1 MPITNFT
8 LIPTDSF
15 RERLNLPDLTN
26 EKLRASYSYEQR
38 RNYQATKQ
46 WLSGRNRVKS
56 SKIIDRLICYL
67 QSLEHLIAN
76 SDWERALGI
85 LITPIGEL
93 STIEEQDVLGQLQIW
108 GYYQQIVELCHKVID
123 SPSGTHRERVEP
135 ESRLIII
142 TRLANALTSLRQYQS
157 ALKYYQ
163 SALNLATE
171 LGKVKIQ
178 ARVITNIGNIHQWQ
192 REYPQAIEYYQQAWE
207 IAEQIDDD
215 RLQLGIL
222 GNKGNIFMGIGDFA
236 NAIPWLERSL
246 EIVQKIGDRY
256 AEGISYCNLGIATGG
271 LGKYEEAQEYLLA
284 SLGIA
289 RALDDVPGE
298 LSALVNLGNNCSYK
312 QDYIRAIEYHQQ
324 GLQLLTGIDEEV
336 TKFNLLTGVGNG
348 YFFLKDYTK
357 AQTYFEASKEI
368 ATRLNYDFGI
378 ALALANIGSN
388 VSKMGDLDLAIE
400 HLTAAL
406 DRFKQLQAIDL
417 AAMAA
422 HRLAEIYHQTHQ
434 NDLTQTYLQFA
445 IGIAKELSLPLL
457 SDCEDLALR
466 IK

>member
-1 MPITNFT
+1 MNDSL
-8 LIPTDSF
+8 LIPPPNF
-15 RERLNLPDLTN
+15 LERLNLNLSRDEFKAN
-26 EKLRASYSYEQR
+26 YSRLKCHQYLAVINFINGNLYYVPVNQ
-38 RNYQATKQ
+38 
-46 WLSGRNRVKS
+46 
-56 SKIIDRLICYL
+56 IDRLRCYL
-67 QSLEHLIAN
+67 YTFNLLAEIDDWTRALQILIA
-76 SDWERALGI
+76 
-85 LITPIGEL
+85 PIGEL
-93 STIEEQDVLGQLQIW
+93 STIEEQDVLGQLQVW

-123 SPSGTHRERVEP
+123 SPSETHRERVEP

-142 TRLANALTSLRQYQS
+142 TRLANALTSLRRYQS
-157 ALKYYQ
+157 ALNYYGE
-163 SALNLATE
+163 ALNLATE

-215 RLQLGIL
+215 RLHLGIL

-236 NAIPWLERSL
+236 NAIPWLEQSL

-284 SLGIA
+284 SLAIA
-289 RALDDVPGE
+289 RELDDVPGE

-312 QDYIRAIEYHQQ
+312 QDYIHAIEYHQQ
-324 GLQLLTGIDEEV
+324 GLQLLAGIDDEV

-348 YFFLKDYTK
+348 YFFLEDYTK

-406 DRFKQLQAIDL
+406 DRLKQLQSLDL

-422 HRLAEIYHQTHQ
+422 HKLAEIYHSNRQPE
-434 NDLTQTYLQFA
+434 LAQTYLQFA

-457 SDCEDLALR
+457 SDCEDLDLR
-466 IK
+466 IKQDF

>member
-1 MPITNFT
+1 MNESLF
-8 LIPTDSF
+8 IPTDSF
-15 RERLNLPDLTN
+15 RQQLNLHELTIERL
-26 EKLRASYSYEQR
+26 RANYSFDER
-38 RNYQATKQ
+38 HNYQAMKY
-46 WLSGRNRVKS
+46 WLSGRYRCQAS
-56 SKIIDRLICYL
+56 TQIDRLKPYL
-67 QSLEHLIAN
+67 QSLEHLVAIP
-76 SDWERALGI
+76 DWSRAVQI
-85 LITPIGEL
+85 LIAPIGEL

-123 SPSGTHRERVEP
+123 RVEP

-157 ALKYYQ
+157 ALKYYRA
-163 SALNLATE
+163 ALTLATE

-215 RLQLGIL
+215 RLQLSIL
-222 GNKGNIFMGIGDFA
+222 GNKGNIFMGIGDFT

-271 LGKYEEAQEYLLA
+271 LGKYEEAQAYLLS
-284 SLGIA
+284 SLAIA

-312 QDYIRAIEYHQQ
+312 QDYESAIEYHQQ
-324 GLQLLTGIDEEV
+324 GLQLLTGIDDEV

-348 YFFLKDYTK
+348 YFFLEDYTK

-368 ATRLNYDFGI
+368 ATRLNYDFGM

-422 HRLAEIYHQTHQ
+422 HKLAEIYHQNRQ
-434 NDLTQTYLQFA
+434 NDLAQIYLQFA

-457 SDCEDLALR
+457 SDCEDLDLR
-466 IK
+466 IKPDF

>member
-1 MPITNFT
+1 MNDSL
-8 LIPTDSF
+8 LIPPPNF
-15 RERLNLPDLTN
+15 LERLNLNLSRDELKAN
-26 EKLRASYSYEQR
+26 YSRLKCHQYLAAINFINGNLYYVPVNQ
-38 RNYQATKQ
+38 
-46 WLSGRNRVKS
+46 
-56 SKIIDRLICYL
+56 IDRLRCYL
-67 QSLEHLIAN
+67 YTFNLLAEIDDWTRALQILIA
-76 SDWERALGI
+76 
-85 LITPIGEL
+85 PISEL

-123 SPSGTHRERVEP
+123 KVEP
-135 ESRLIII
+135 ESRLIIM

-157 ALKYYQ
+157 ALKYYRA
-163 SALNLATE
+163 ALNLATE

-192 REYPQAIEYYQQAWE
+192 REYPQAIDYYQQAWE

-222 GNKGNIFMGIGDFA
+222 GNKGNIFMGMGDFT
-236 NAIPWLERSL
+236 NAIPWLEKCL
-246 EIVQKIGDRY
+246 EIVKKIGDRY

-271 LGKYEEAQEYLLA
+271 LGKYEEAQAYLLS
-284 SLGIA
+284 SLEIA

-312 QDYIRAIEYHQQ
+312 KDYVRAIEYHQQ

-348 YFFLKDYTK
+348 YFFLEDYTK

-406 DRFKQLQAIDL
+406 DRFKQLQSIDL

-422 HRLAEIYHQTHQ
+422 HRLAEIYHQNHQ
-434 NDLTQTYLQFA
+434 NDLAQIYLQFA
-445 IGIAKELSLPLL
+445 IGTAKELSLPLL
-457 SDCEDLALR
+457 SDCEELDLR
-466 IK
+466 IKQDLSSNRSS